1 MVWTELGFKCRFA
14 FDFQQWNRGES
25 HSEFKE
31 EAEGR
36 GTRAAGLTPV
46 PLRAKTINTQR
57 R

>member
-1 MVWTELGFKCRFA
+1 MLA
-14 FDFQQWNRGES
+14 SISLQQWNRGES
-25 HSEFKE
+25 QSEVKE